1 MSGSACRPTGS
12 DSQMRGGTSQSP
24 RSIGGPLLAN
34 EPKHHECEPERVCVP
49 DKADLASSMTARAYC
64 RANLAIPTT
73 SGAGLIVPHCRP
85 HHVRHDVGEVPR
97 SVDRSRK
104 FVPIRGKVLSFGSYC
119 APICALSN
127 TQQIPANCLLLSPP
141 LYIRHNVTMCTFID
155 DYRGFRPSQIRNVT
169 FSVRRSRREPES
181 RQVA

>member
-97 SVDRSRK
+97 SVDRSLENL
-104 FVPIRGKVLSFGSYC
+104 FPFGAKCSHS
-119 APICALSN
+119 AVI
-127 TQQIPANCLLLSPP
+127 
-141 LYIRHNVTMCTFID
+141 
-155 DYRGFRPSQIRNVT
+155 
-169 FSVRRSRREPES
+169 VRRFVRCRTPSKYLQIACSCLPLFTS
-181 RQVA
+181 VTT